1 MAKRRC
7 RQMTLKLCPFCG
19 GRADSRAEICCDR
32 CCLGH
37 KDCGPQ
43 YFDAKGHHI
52 PWEPT
57 DE

>member
-1 MAKRRC
+1 
-7 RQMTLKLCPFCG
+7 MTLKLCPFCG